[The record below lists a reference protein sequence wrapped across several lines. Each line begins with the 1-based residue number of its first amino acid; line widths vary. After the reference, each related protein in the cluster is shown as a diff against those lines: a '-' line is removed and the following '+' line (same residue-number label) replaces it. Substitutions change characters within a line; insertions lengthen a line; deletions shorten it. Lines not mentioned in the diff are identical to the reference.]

1 LSEFKSLKHK
11 TIFGPC
17 NELLGYEKDKD
28 GKYKDERNKISLVT
42 KWESD
47 DIIKLYIADGVH
59 SIMSLNIKHDYCK
72 QDNEP
77 NNINEI
83 LSSASLM
90 LNKPIFVGLT
100 SGKLK
105 SGLVQYSYRLYKNH
119 NNATEIS
126 PTTRLIQ
133 IGDITS
139 TDNVIGREQDKVTT
153 AGVII
158 EIPVEETYKSFDK
171 IEIFRI

>member
-59 SIMSLNIKHDYCK
+59 SIMSLNIKHDYRK
-72 QDNEP
+72 QGGEP
-77 NNINEI
+77 NTISEI
-83 LSSASLM
+83 SSVKSII
-90 LNKPIFVGLT
+90 LNKPIFAGLVT
-100 SGKLK
+100 GQLK
-105 SGLVQYSYRLYKNH
+105 SGLVQYSYRLYENH
-119 NNATEIS
+119 GTVSDIS
-126 PTTRLIQ
+126 PTTKLI
-133 IGDITS
+133 
-139 TDNVIGREQDKVTT
+139 
-153 AGVII
+153 
-158 EIPVEETYKSFDK
+158 
-171 IEIFRI
+171 